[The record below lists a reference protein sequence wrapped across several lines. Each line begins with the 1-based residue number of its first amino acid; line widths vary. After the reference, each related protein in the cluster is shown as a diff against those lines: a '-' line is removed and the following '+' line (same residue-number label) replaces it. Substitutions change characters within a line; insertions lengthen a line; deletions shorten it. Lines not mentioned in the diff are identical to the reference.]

1 MVYYIYRSRFD
12 SGLMCCESAFKL
24 TFDMVVFWCFTK
36 ITRRWSTI
44 HLYYARVIVM
54 LARMSIL
61 IHGLRMLNT
70 DHVKGSC
77 K

>member
-44 HLYYARVIVM
+44 HLYYARVNSN
-54 LARMSIL
+54 A
-61 IHGLRMLNT
+61 
-70 DHVKGSC
+70 C
-77 K
+77 KDVYFDTWPKDVEH